1 LSWGFAGAASFE
13 KLTDNPH
20 LGFVDHDPEVSVL
33 RAQAGRLKPR
43 PERNVPPKR
52 EALPDRAQA
61 TGKVALGDRATF
73 PSAELGAHSVQELLV
88 VIGEVVSGSAFVER
102 AHTIGKQLATEALGH
117 FDIPRH
123 SIEIRS
129 LDGPTTAS
137 ACIVEDLLKVLSI
150 IPIGATRNV
159 ARTYLDNP
167 FAVRPNGAR
176 SESVHEDDVGLARLQ
191 DDRSIVLSL
200 SNLRLQTLPI
210 CRLLG

>member
-1 LSWGFAGAASFE
+1 M
-13 KLTDNPH
+13 
-20 LGFVDHDPEVSVL
+20 SVL
-33 RAQAGRLKPR
+33 RAQASRLKPR
-43 PERNVPPKR
+43 PERNVPPKG

-61 TGKVALGDRATF
+61 TGKVALSDRATF

-117 FDIPRH
+117 FDIPSH

-129 LDGPTTAS
+129 LDGPATAG

-150 IPIGATRNV
+150 LPIGATRNV

-176 SESVHEDDVGLARLQ
+176 SESVHEGDVGLARLK

-200 SNLRLQTLPI
+200 SDLRLQTLPI